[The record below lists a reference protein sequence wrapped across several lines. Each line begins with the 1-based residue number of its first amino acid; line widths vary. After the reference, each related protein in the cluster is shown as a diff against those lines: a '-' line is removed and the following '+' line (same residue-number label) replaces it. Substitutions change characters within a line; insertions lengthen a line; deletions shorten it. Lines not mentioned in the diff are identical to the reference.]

1 MIKLYNVFKQIIL
14 EETLALTKPFANLSV
29 GDSFFIDTQQGRYMF
44 DVTQN
49 LGNEWGFESLNVGST
64 LTGFRWFID
73 KNASVSNGT
82 LKFRTLSKTD
92 KREYVTSIKNITN
105 IELEDETEKVEIKK
119 SINVDNINK
128 AIDNK
133 IRIKIFYRG
142 DKNIAAGQRTIEV
155 YAYGLSS
162 TGNQVMRAFQLAG
175 DTQTEIPDWKLFR
188 VDRISRWVETNQRFD
203 QPRPKFNPNGDRSMS
218 TVYKIAKF

>member
-1 MIKLYNVFKQIIL
+1 M
-14 EETLALTKPFANLSV
+14 ARPFANLSV
-29 GDSFFIDTQQGRYMF
+29 GDSFFIDTQQGRYLF
-44 DVTQN
+44 DVTQD
-49 LGNEWGFESLNVGST
+49 LGNELGFESLNVGST

-82 LKFRTLSKTD
+82 LKFRTSSKTD

-105 IELEDETEKVEIKK
+105 IELEDESEKTEIKK
-119 SINVDNINK
+119 NVNVDNINK

-142 DKNIAAGQRTIEV
+142 DKNIAAGQRTVEV

-162 TGNQVMRAFQLAG
+162 AGNPVMRAFQLAG
-175 DTQTEIPDWKLFR
+175 DTQTEMPDWKLFR

-203 QPRPKFNPNGDRSMS
+203 QPRPKFNPNRDRSMP

>member
-1 MIKLYNVFKQIIL
+1 M
-14 EETLALTKPFANLSV
+14 ARPFANLSV
-29 GDSFFIDTQQGRYMF
+29 GDSFFIDTQQGRYLF
-44 DVTQN
+44 DVTQD

-82 LKFRTLSKTD
+82 LKFRTSSKTD

-105 IELEDETEKVEIKK
+105 IELEDESEKTEIKK
-119 SINVDNINK
+119 NVNVDNINK

-142 DKNIAAGQRTIEV
+142 DKNIAAGQRTVEV

-162 TGNQVMRAFQLAG
+162 AGNPVMRAFQLAG
-175 DTQTEIPDWKLFR
+175 DTQTEMPDWKLFR

>member
-1 MIKLYNVFKQIIL
+1 MIKLYNIFKQIIL
-14 EETLALTKPFANLSV
+14 EETLAMARPFANLSV
-29 GDSFFIDTQQGRYMF
+29 GDSFFIDTQQGRYLF

-73 KNASVSNGT
+73 KNASVSNGV
-82 LKFRTLSKTD
+82 LRFRTISKTD
-92 KREYVTSIKNITN
+92 KREYTTSIKNITN
-105 IELEDETEKVEIKK
+105 IELEDETEKAEIKK
-119 SINVDNINK
+119 NVNIDNINK
-128 AIDNK
+128 SIDDK
-133 IRIKIFYRG
+133 LRIKIFYRG
-142 DKNIAAGQRTIEV
+142 DKNTAAGQRTIEV

-162 TGNQVMRAFQLAG
+162 AGNPVIRAFQLAG
-175 DTQTEIPDWKLFR
+175 DTETEIPQWKLFR
-188 VDRISRWVETNQRFD
+188 VDRISRWVETNQRFT

>member
-82 LKFRTLSKTD
+82 LKFKTLSKTD
-92 KREYVTSIKNITN
+92 KRDYVTSIKNITN
-105 IELEDETEKVEIKK
+105 IELEDDDQKTEIKK
-119 SINVDNINK
+119 SINVYNINK

-162 TGNQVMRAFQLAG
+162 AGNQVMRAFQLAG
-175 DTQTEIPDWKLFR
+175 DTQTEMPDWKLFR

>member
-82 LKFRTLSKTD
+82 LKFKTLSKTD
-92 KREYVTSIKNITN
+92 KRDYVTSIKNITN

-162 TGNQVMRAFQLAG
+162 ANNPVIRAFQTAG
-175 DTQTEIPDWKLFR
+175 DTKTEKLGWKLFLTNN
-188 VDRISRWVETNQRFD
+188 ITRWIETKQR
-203 QPRPKFNPNGDRSMS
+203 FNPNPEYKKGDKNML
-218 TVYKIAKF
+218 TIYKEA

>member
-1 MIKLYNVFKQIIL
+1 M
-14 EETLALTKPFANLSV
+14 ARPFANLSV
-29 GDSFFIDTQQGRYMF
+29 GDSFFIDTQQGRYLF
-44 DVTQN
+44 EVTQD

-82 LKFRTLSKTD
+82 LKFRTSSKTD

-105 IELEDETEKVEIKK
+105 IELEDESEKTEIKK
-119 SINVDNINK
+119 NVNVDNINK

-162 TGNQVMRAFQLAG
+162 AGNPVMRAFQLAG
-175 DTQTEIPDWKLFR
+175 DTQTEMPDWKLFR
-188 VDRISRWVETNQRFD
+188 IDRISRWVETNQRFD

>member
-1 MIKLYNVFKQIIL
+1 MIKLYNIFKQIIL
-14 EETLALTKPFANLSV
+14 EETLAMARPFANLSV
-29 GDSFFIDTQQGRYMF
+29 GDSFFIDTQQGRYLF
-44 DVTQN
+44 DVTQD

-82 LKFRTLSKTD
+82 LKFRTSSKTD

-105 IELEDETEKVEIKK
+105 IELEDESEKTEIKK
-119 SINVDNINK
+119 NVNVDNINK

-142 DKNIAAGQRTIEV
+142 DKNIAAGQRTVEV

-162 TGNQVMRAFQLAG
+162 AGNPVMRAFQLAG
-175 DTQTEIPDWKLFR
+175 DTQTEMPDWKLFR

>member
-82 LKFRTLSKTD
+82 LKFKTLSKTD
-92 KREYVTSIKNITN
+92 KRDYVTSIKNITN
-105 IELEDETEKVEIKK
+105 IELEDDDQKTEIKK
-119 SINVDNINK
+119 NVNVDNIKK

-133 IRIKIFYRG
+133 IIIKIFYRG
-142 DKNIAAGQRTIEV
+142 DKSIAAGQRTIEV
-155 YAYGLSS
+155 FAYGRSLA
-162 TGNQVMRAFQLAG
+162 NNEVIRAYQLAG
-175 DTQTEIPDWKLFR
+175 DTKTEMPGWKLFR
-188 VDRISRWVETNQRFD
+188 TDRITRWVETNKRFS
-203 QPRPKFNPNGDRSMS
+203 QPRPDFKLTDKGMS
-218 TVYKIAKF
+218 TTPYNAKF

>member
-1 MIKLYNVFKQIIL
+1 MIKLYNIFKQIIL
-14 EETLALTKPFANLSV
+14 EETLAMARPFANLSV
-29 GDSFFIDTQQGRYMF
+29 GDSFFIDTQQGRYLF
-44 DVTQN
+44 DVTQD

-82 LKFRTLSKTD
+82 LKFRTSSKTD

-105 IELEDETEKVEIKK
+105 IELEDESEKVEIKK
-119 SINVDNINK
+119 NVNVDNINK

-142 DKNIAAGQRTIEV
+142 DKNIAAGQRTVEV

-162 TGNQVMRAFQLAG
+162 AGNPVMRAFQLAG
-175 DTQTEIPDWKLFR
+175 DTQTEMPDWKLFR

>member
-73 KNASVSNGT
+73 KNVSVSNGT
-82 LKFRTLSKTD
+82 LKFKTLSKTD

>member
-1 MIKLYNVFKQIIL
+1 M
-14 EETLALTKPFANLSV
+14 ARPFANLSV
-29 GDSFFIDTQQGRYMF
+29 GDSFFIDTQQGRYLF
-44 DVTQN
+44 EVTQD

-82 LKFRTLSKTD
+82 LKFRTSSKTD

-105 IELEDETEKVEIKK
+105 IELEDESEKTEIKK
-119 SINVDNINK
+119 NVNVDNINK

-162 TGNQVMRAFQLAG
+162 AGNPVMRAFQLAG
-175 DTQTEIPDWKLFR
+175 DTQTEMPDWKLFR

>member
-1 MIKLYNVFKQIIL
+1 MIKLYNIFKQIIL
-14 EETLALTKPFANLSV
+14 EETLAMARPFANLSV
-29 GDSFFIDTQQGRYMF
+29 GDSFFIDTQQGRYLF
-44 DVTQN
+44 EVTQD

-82 LKFRTLSKTD
+82 LKFRTSSKTD

-105 IELEDETEKVEIKK
+105 IELEDESEKTEIKK
-119 SINVDNINK
+119 NVNVDNINK

-133 IRIKIFYRG
+133 IIIKIFYRG

-162 TGNQVMRAFQLAG
+162 AGNPVMRAFQLAG
-175 DTQTEIPDWKLFR
+175 DTQTEMPDWKLFR
-188 VDRISRWVETNQRFD
+188 IDRISRWVETNQRFD

>member
-82 LKFRTLSKTD
+82 LKFKTLSKTD

>member
-1 MIKLYNVFKQIIL
+1 M
-14 EETLALTKPFANLSV
+14 ARPFTNLSV
-29 GDSFFIDTQQGRYMF
+29 GDSFFIDTQQGRYLF
-44 DVTQN
+44 DVTQD

-82 LKFRTLSKTD
+82 LKFRTSSKTD

-105 IELEDETEKVEIKK
+105 IELEDESEKTEIKK
-119 SINVDNINK
+119 NVNVDNINK

-142 DKNIAAGQRTIEV
+142 DKNIAAGQRTVEV

-162 TGNQVMRAFQLAG
+162 AGNPVMRAFQLAG
-175 DTQTEIPDWKLFR
+175 DTQTEMPDWKLFR

>member
-1 MIKLYNVFKQIIL
+1 M
-14 EETLALTKPFANLSV
+14 ARPFANLSV
-29 GDSFFIDTQQGRYMF
+29 GDSFFIDTQQGRYLF
-44 DVTQN
+44 DVTQD
-49 LGNEWGFESLNVGST
+49 LGNELGFESLNVGST

-82 LKFRTLSKTD
+82 LKFRTSSKTD

-105 IELEDETEKVEIKK
+105 IELEDESEKTEIKK
-119 SINVDNINK
+119 NVNVDNINK

-142 DKNIAAGQRTIEV
+142 DKNIAAGQRTVEV

-162 TGNQVMRAFQLAG
+162 AGNPVMRAFQLAG

>member
-1 MIKLYNVFKQIIL
+1 M
-14 EETLALTKPFANLSV
+14 SV

-82 LKFRTLSKTD
+82 LKFRTSSKKD

-105 IELEDETEKVEIKK
+105 IELEDESEKTEIKK
-119 SINVDNINK
+119 NVNVDNINN
-128 AIDNK
+128 AIDDK
-133 IRIKIFYRG
+133 IIIKIFYRG
-142 DKNIAAGQRTIEV
+142 DDNIAAGQRTIEV
-155 YAYGLSS
+155 YAYGLSLA
-162 TGNQVMRAFQLAG
+162 GNPVIRAFQTAG
-175 DTQTEIPDWKLFR
+175 DTQTEKLDWKLFLTKN
-188 VDRISRWVETNQRFD
+188 ITRWIETKQR
-203 QPRPKFNPNGDRSMS
+203 FNPNPEYKKGDKNMLKI
-218 TVYKIAKF
+218 YKEA

>member
-82 LKFRTLSKTD
+82 LKFKTLSKTD
-92 KREYVTSIKNITN
+92 KRDYVTSVKNITN

-162 TGNQVMRAFQLAG
+162 AGNQVMRAFQLAG
-175 DTQTEIPDWKLFR
+175 DTQTEMPDWKLFR

>member
-1 MIKLYNVFKQIIL
+1 M
-14 EETLALTKPFANLSV
+14 ARPFANLSV
-29 GDSFFIDTQQGRYMF
+29 GDSFFIDTQQGRYLF
-44 DVTQN
+44 EVTQD

-82 LKFRTLSKTD
+82 LKFKTSSKTD

-105 IELEDETEKVEIKK
+105 IELEDESEKTEIKK
-119 SINVDNINK
+119 NVNVDNINK
-128 AIDNK
+128 AIDDK

-142 DKNIAAGQRTIEV
+142 DKNIAAGQRTVEV

-162 TGNQVMRAFQLAG
+162 AGNPVMRAFQLAG
-175 DTQTEIPDWKLFR
+175 DTQTEMPDWKLFR

>member
-82 LKFRTLSKTD
+82 LKFKTLSKTD

-162 TGNQVMRAFQLAG
+162 AGNQVMRAFQLAG

>member
-1 MIKLYNVFKQIIL
+1 M
-14 EETLALTKPFANLSV
+14 ARPFANLSV
-29 GDSFFIDTQQGRYMF
+29 GDSFFIDTQQGRYLF
-44 DVTQN
+44 DVTQD

-82 LKFRTLSKTD
+82 LKFRTSSKTD

-105 IELEDETEKVEIKK
+105 IELEDESEKVEIKK
-119 SINVDNINK
+119 NVNVDNINK

-142 DKNIAAGQRTIEV
+142 DKNIAAGQRTVEV

-162 TGNQVMRAFQLAG
+162 AGNPVMRAFQLAG
-175 DTQTEIPDWKLFR
+175 DTQTEMPDWKLFR

>member
-1 MIKLYNVFKQIIL
+1 MIKLYNIFKQIIL
-14 EETLALTKPFANLSV
+14 EETLAMARPFANLSV
-29 GDSFFIDTQQGRYMF
+29 GDSFFIDTQQGRYLF
-44 DVTQN
+44 EVTQD

-82 LKFRTLSKTD
+82 LKFRTSSKTD

-105 IELEDETEKVEIKK
+105 IELEDESEKTEIKK
-119 SINVDNINK
+119 NVNVDNINK

-162 TGNQVMRAFQLAG
+162 AGNPVMRAFQLAG
-175 DTQTEIPDWKLFR
+175 DTQTEMPDWKLFR
-188 VDRISRWVETNQRFD
+188 IDRISRWVETNQRFD

>member
-1 MIKLYNVFKQIIL
+1 M
-14 EETLALTKPFANLSV
+14 ARPFANLSV
-29 GDSFFIDTQQGRYMF
+29 GDSFFIDTQQGRYLF
-44 DVTQN
+44 DVTQD

-82 LKFRTLSKTD
+82 LKFRTSSKTD

-105 IELEDETEKVEIKK
+105 IELEDESEKTEIKK
-119 SINVDNINK
+119 NVNVDNINK
-128 AIDNK
+128 AIDDK

-142 DKNIAAGQRTIEV
+142 DKNIAAGQRTVEV

-162 TGNQVMRAFQLAG
+162 AGNPVMRAFQLAG
-175 DTQTEIPDWKLFR
+175 DTQTEMPDWKLFR

>member
-1 MIKLYNVFKQIIL
+1 M
-14 EETLALTKPFANLSV
+14 ARPFANLSV
-29 GDSFFIDTQQGRYMF
+29 GDSFFIDTQQGRYLF

-82 LKFRTLSKTD
+82 LKFRTSSKTD

-105 IELEDETEKVEIKK
+105 IELEDESEKVEIKK
-119 SINVDNINK
+119 NVNVDNINK

-142 DKNIAAGQRTIEV
+142 DKNIAAGQRTVEV

-162 TGNQVMRAFQLAG
+162 AGNPVMRAFQLAG

>member
-49 LGNEWGFESLNVGST
+49 LGTEWGFESLNVGST

-82 LKFRTLSKTD
+82 LKFKTLSKTD
-92 KREYVTSIKNITN
+92 KRDYVTSIKNITN

-162 TGNQVMRAFQLAG
+162 AGNQVMRAFQLAG
-175 DTQTEIPDWKLFR
+175 DTQTEMPDWKLFR

>member
-1 MIKLYNVFKQIIL
+1 M
-14 EETLALTKPFANLSV
+14 ARPFANLSV
-29 GDSFFIDTQQGRYMF
+29 GDSFFIDTQQGRYLF
-44 DVTQN
+44 DVTQD
-49 LGNEWGFESLNVGST
+49 LGNELGFESLNVGST

-82 LKFRTLSKTD
+82 LKFRTSSKTD

-105 IELEDETEKVEIKK
+105 IELEDESEKTEIKK
-119 SINVDNINK
+119 NVNVDNINK

-142 DKNIAAGQRTIEV
+142 DKNIAAGQRTVEV

-162 TGNQVMRAFQLAG
+162 AGNPVMRAFQLAG
-175 DTQTEIPDWKLFR
+175 DTQTEMPDWKLFR

>member
-1 MIKLYNVFKQIIL
+1 MVKLYNIFKQIIL
-14 EETLALTKPFANLSV
+14 EETLAMARPFANLSV
-29 GDSFFIDTQQGRYMF
+29 GDSFFIDTQQGRYLF
-44 DVTQN
+44 EVTQN

-82 LKFRTLSKTD
+82 LKFRTSSKTD
-92 KREYVTSIKNITN
+92 KREYTTSIKNITN
-105 IELEDETEKVEIKK
+105 IELEDESEKVEIKK
-119 SINVDNINK
+119 NINVDNINK
-128 AIDNK
+128 AIDDK

-162 TGNQVMRAFQLAG
+162 AGNPVMRAFQLAG
-175 DTQTEIPDWKLFR
+175 DTQTEMPDWKLFR
-188 VDRISRWVETNQRFD
+188 IDRISRWVETNQRFD

>member
-73 KNASVSNGT
+73 KNVSVSNGT
-82 LKFRTLSKTD
+82 LKFKTLSKTD
-92 KREYVTSIKNITN
+92 KRDYVTSIKNITN
-105 IELEDETEKVEIKK
+105 IELEDDDQKTEIKK

-162 TGNQVMRAFQLAG
+162 AGNQVMRAFQLAG
-175 DTQTEIPDWKLFR
+175 DTQTEMPDWKLFR

-203 QPRPKFNPNGDRSMS
+203 QPRPNFNPNGDRSMS

>member
-1 MIKLYNVFKQIIL
+1 M
-14 EETLALTKPFANLSV
+14 ARPFANLSV
-29 GDSFFIDTQQGRYMF
+29 GDSFFIDTQQGRYLF
-44 DVTQN
+44 DVTQD

-82 LKFRTLSKTD
+82 LKFKTSSKTD

-105 IELEDETEKVEIKK
+105 IELEDESEKTEIKK
-119 SINVDNINK
+119 NVNVDNINK
-128 AIDNK
+128 AIDDK

-142 DKNIAAGQRTIEV
+142 DKNIAAGQRTVEV

-162 TGNQVMRAFQLAG
+162 AGNPVMRAFQLAG
-175 DTQTEIPDWKLFR
+175 DTQTEMPDWKLFR

>member
-82 LKFRTLSKTD
+82 LKFKTLSKTD
-92 KREYVTSIKNITN
+92 KRDYVTSIKNITN
-105 IELEDETEKVEIKK
+105 IELEDDDQKTEIKK

-162 TGNQVMRAFQLAG
+162 AGNQVMRAFQLAG
-175 DTQTEIPDWKLFR
+175 DTQTEMPDWKLFR
-188 VDRISRWVETNQRFD
+188 VDRISRWVETTQRFD

>member
-82 LKFRTLSKTD
+82 LKFKTLSKTD
-92 KREYVTSIKNITN
+92 KRDYVTSIKNITN

-162 TGNQVMRAFQLAG
+162 AGNQVMRAFQLAG
-175 DTQTEIPDWKLFR
+175 DTQTEMPDWKLFR

>member
-105 IELEDETEKVEIKK
+105 IELEGDDQKTEIKK
-119 SINVDNINK
+119 NVNVDNIKK

-133 IRIKIFYRG
+133 IIIKIFYRG
-142 DKNIAAGQRTIEV
+142 DKSIAAGQRTIEV
-155 YAYGLSS
+155 FAYGRSLA
-162 TGNQVMRAFQLAG
+162 NNEVIRAYQLAG
-175 DTQTEIPDWKLFR
+175 DTKTEIEKFLQSFVNGGD
-188 VDRISRWVETNQRFD
+188 SNFD
-203 QPRPKFNPNGDRSMS
+203 FTLKNMS
-218 TVYKIAKF
+218 NI